1 MSAAAIPCIGA
12 ALWDVIGRADG
23 PMPPGGDVPGRI
35 AAAPGG
41 VALNVAAALA
51 RAGLRP
57 VLLSAVGC
65 DPEGDALVAA
75 CDAAG
80 IGTDH
85 LLRDPALP
93 TDRYLAIEAGGALVA
108 AVADARSLEA
118 AGARILAP
126 LADGR
131 LGTAAAPF
139 AGTAVIDG
147 NLSAALLAEIA
158 GSPLLAAADLR
169 VVAAA
174 PGKAVRLRPLLGHP
188 RAVLHVNRTE
198 AGLVCGAD
206 FADAPAAAAGLVA
219 AGAARAIVTDG
230 AGAAADAVR
239 DGPVVT
245 GRPAPVTVLR
255 VTGAGDAFLAAH
267 LAAEAAGADRPAAL
281 AAALDAAARHIA
293 TPTEPAA

>member
-1 MSAAAIPCIGA
+1 MTAPAILCIGA
-12 ALWDVIGRADG
+12 ALWDVIGRTDG
-23 PMPPGGDVPGRI
+23 PVPPGGDVPGRI
-35 AAAPGG
+35 DMAAGG

-65 DPEGDALVAA
+65 DPAGEALVAA
-75 CDAAG
+75 CEAAG
-80 IGTDH
+80 IGTAH

-93 TDRYLAIEAGGALVA
+93 TDRYVAIEAEGALVA

-131 LGTAAAPF
+131 LGSAAAPF
-139 AGTAVIDG
+139 SGTAVVDG
-147 NLSAALLAEIA
+147 NLTTALLTGIA
-158 GSPLLAAADLR
+158 RSPLLAAADLR

-174 PGKAVRLRPLLGHP
+174 PGKAVRLRPLLGHA
-188 RAVLHVNRTE
+188 RAALYVNRTE
-198 AGLVCGAD
+198 AGLICDAA
-206 FADAPAAAAGLVA
+206 FADAPAAAAALVA

-239 DGPVVT
+239 GGPVVT
-245 GRPAPVTVLR
+245 GRPARLTVRR

-267 LAAEAAGADRPAAL
+267 LAAETAGADRPAAL
-281 AAALDAAARHIA
+281 AAALEGAARHIA
-293 TPTEPAA
+293 ALTEPAA